1 MNQIT
6 LYGITGRTELAA
18 NEYIITKP
26 AFEDHGPSYDVH
38 TWRTYTIQSQ
48 EDAHLFHLTEE
59 FWNEATDRYYGDIPN
74 DDPAEWPFPEHDD
87 APYAPCEQACTATEN
102 TYWPLDDD
110 TPALT
115 FTEVTCYDL
124 DGQPMPFEHLPIG
137 AMFYDPFT
145 KDICRKYDDN
155 LADVVAS
162 DEREATRGR
171 RYSFKLVSESA
182 PQANIVYPV
191 LPPTAQ
197 HLADGPSAQDLLVAQ
212 EWAPGSPADALLQA
226 EGEWVP
232 EPLATDPPQ
241 DHPEGWNAPAS
252 LPPSEDAP
260 ETQGIPVTYKVA
272 MGNCYRLY
280 HHTRQIAI
288 VPNYAQG
295 ETIAQA
301 LAATFAGRL
310 ADFSMTLD
318 FIEGA
323 TP

>member
-6 LYGITGRTELAA
+6 LYGITGRTELGL
-18 NEYIITKP
+18 NEYIAST
-26 AFEDHGPSYDVH
+26 PSASGTFDTAYRLLAH
-38 TWRTYTIQSQ
+38 RTYTIQAQ
-48 EDAHLFHLTEE
+48 EDAHLFNLTEM
-59 FWNEATDRYYGDIPN
+59 FWNEATDRYYSDVPDNEPN
-74 DDPAEWPFPEHDD
+74 HEPE
-87 APYAPCEQACTATEN
+87 AYPEPYDYVPCEQQAYVSEADGWTCVTTFDLSSQ
-102 TYWPLDDD
+102 P
-110 TPALT
+110 TP
-115 FTEVTCYDL
+115 FKS
-124 DGQPMPFEHLPIG
+124 LPVG
-137 AMFYDPFT
+137 TVFFDPFT
-145 KDICRKYDDN
+145 KDMCRKRDSL
-155 LADVVAS
+155 LADVVAG
-162 DEREATRGR
+162 DEIARFNV
-171 RYSFKLVSESA
+171 YSFNSDTFAS
-182 PQANIVYPV
+182 QINIVYPV

-252 LPPSEDAP
+252 LPPTEDAP

-272 MGNCYRLY
+272 MGNCYRLF
-280 HHTRQIAI
+280 HHGRQIALC
-288 VPNYAQG
+288 PNYAQA
-295 ETIAQA
+295 EVIAQA

-318 FIEGA
+318 YIEGA